1 MFVQEN
7 KKQKTSCQPA
17 RGIVY
22 STDVYPLLVVHDVM
36 ALHGY
41 FTDSLNLQFPIE
53 SWSNICEN
61 SREPESKEFIPLNF
75 FLSYV
80 HDVTPQVDHKPRNSS
95 RLLGGG

>member
-53 SWSNICEN
+53 S
-61 SREPESKEFIPLNF
+61 
-75 FLSYV
+75 
-80 HDVTPQVDHKPRNSS
+80 
-95 RLLGGG
+95 